1 MAGYTADEKQR
12 LEQLRALRR
21 KWLKDQELSFREP
34 VLPPEKLSPLGRFW
48 KNFLQPQTLPRIYT
62 YKAYKGGVFFL
73 THILV
78 PLWITHYYL
87 KYHVQTR
94 PYGIVERKPR
104 IFPGD
109 TIMETGEVVPPMR
122 EFSSEHH

>member
-1 MAGYTADEKQR
+1 
-12 LEQLRALRR
+12 LEWGTFIYRSLCLLLCALQSLVQCSVNIDGDWCGIGILETPSFQLL
-21 KWLKDQELSFREP
+21 
-34 VLPPEKLSPLGRFW
+34 
-48 KNFLQPQTLPRIYT
+48 TLIFFFQT
-62 YKAYKGGVFFL
+62 YKVYKGGVFFL